1 MVVTCITTVVRFSWG
16 LKKKILIFC
25 MSGRTKAEFLYTE
38 VSIKSKDCRQQL
50 HSLYLVKSVSRLLIN
65 LQDTVMGF
73 SRIRDVCCTI
83 VGLSLLI
90 FSPSGKCGIL
100 FFCGRWNVRSFNPRH
115 PLSYYLLKP
124 RLCSVSSLNL

>member
-16 LKKKILIFC
+16 LKVKKYILIFC
-25 MSGRTKAEFLYTE
+25 TSGRTKAGFLCTE
-38 VSIKSKDCRQQL
+38 VSIKSKDCSQQL
-50 HSLYLVKSVSRLLIN
+50 HSLYPVKSMSRLLIN
-65 LQDTVMGF
+65 LQHTVMGF

-100 FFCGRWNVRSFNPRH
+100 FSVCGRFAVSTLAILCLITCSNRDCVPF
-115 PLSYYLLKP
+115 LL
-124 RLCSVSSLNL
+124 

>member
-1 MVVTCITTVVRFSWG
+1 MVVTYITTVVRFNWG
-16 LKKKILIFC
+16 LKKKMLIFC
-25 MSGRTKAEFLYTE
+25 MSGRTKIYKAGFLCTE
-38 VSIKSKDCRQQL
+38 VSIKSKDCYQQL
-50 HSLYLVKSVSRLLIN
+50 YSLYPVKSVSQLLIN

-100 FFCGRWNVRSFNPRH
+100 FFCGR
-115 PLSYYLLKP
+115 
-124 RLCSVSSLNL
+124 